1 MTMGTFN
8 AKISAEFTPP
18 KTWKLEKE
26 LSFKT
31 HLLTKEDIELLKMM
45 GTNEL
50 YFTCTFSLHLHLH
63 LQFAAV
69 PSVFARTFSFCLH
82 FQFAPAPCP

>member
-1 MTMGTFN
+1 MTIGTFN

-45 GTNEL
+45 GTNIDD
-50 YFTCTFSLHLHLH
+50 T
-63 LQFAAV
+63 
-69 PSVFARTFSFCLH
+69 
-82 FQFAPAPCP
+82 

>member
-45 GTNEL
+45 GTNIDDTGNISCKVGMKTDL
-50 YFTCTFSLHLHLH
+50 ASIRR
-63 LQFAAV
+63 
-69 PSVFARTFSFCLH
+69 S
-82 FQFAPAPCP
+82 

>member
-26 LSFKT
+26 LSCEER
-31 HLLTKEDIELLKMM
+31 LDDP
-45 GTNEL
+45 
-50 YFTCTFSLHLHLH
+50 
-63 LQFAAV
+63 AASDV
-69 PSVFARTFSFCLH
+69 SE
-82 FQFAPAPCP
+82 

>member
-1 MTMGTFN
+1 MTMGNFN

-26 LSFKT
+26 LSFKK

-45 GTNEL
+45 G
-50 YFTCTFSLHLHLH
+50 
-63 LQFAAV
+63 
-69 PSVFARTFSFCLH
+69 SFLLGMLLV
-82 FQFAPAPCP
+82 QR